1 MVSIVSQAGHLRAST
16 IMTPPAAGGTRADEH
31 DARGSLGEK
40 MVTPVAV
47 APLRC
52 CAINRS
58 ARSRCTQG
66 AGASASRRH
75 ARVAGAIG
83 VVRGTLWAPSC
94 IHGWARAR
102 YGQCGKRARPCS
114 KGTALWRRGRQ
125 EHALARSVSSRVER
139 PRRPSR
145 SPGRAD
151 HLLHLALLDHI
162 IKALPR
168 AQKHLSVKPWTTRP
182 QAQIPSGKPSRDY
195 EMRATVSSNFRSVCA
210 RSSSGAASHGNFPE
224 N

>member
-1 MVSIVSQAGHLRAST
+1 MRPRPG
-16 IMTPPAAGGTRADEH
+16 
-31 DARGSLGEK
+31 
-40 MVTPVAV
+40 
-47 APLRC
+47 
-52 CAINRS
+52 
-58 ARSRCTQG
+58 
-66 AGASASRRH
+66 RH
-75 ARVAGAIG
+75 AERMSRVVWRAGLRPAEALSFRLTTVELLDGWGAIG
-83 VVRGTLWAPSC
+83 VVRGTLWAPSR
-94 IHGWARAR
+94 IHGWARVR
-102 YGQCGKRARPCS
+102 YGQCGKRARLCS

>member
-1 MVSIVSQAGHLRAST
+1 
-16 IMTPPAAGGTRADEH
+16 MTPPAAGGTRADEH

-47 APLRC
+47 AHLRC

-125 EHALARSVSSRVER
+125 EHALGRSVSSR
-139 PRRPSR
+139 SL
-145 SPGRAD
+145 GRAGA
-151 HLLHLALLDHI
+151 HATTRTYILALLDHM

-168 AQKHLSVKPWTTRP
+168 AQKHLSVKPQTTRP
-182 QAQIPSGKPSRDY
+182 QAQIPSGKPSWDY
-195 EMRATVSSNFRSVCA
+195 ETPIDPTSLFELLIGLGHVQLN
-210 RSSSGAASHGNFPE
+210 SSSHGCVCKGITT
-224 N
+224 